1 MLMINDDE
9 ATNTKK
15 VLSKRKSSNSYKLT
29 LVTGSLLTATYSY
42 SSECHV
48 LCAVFTSILFI
59 MKNKS
64 IEKRRNNTG
73 TLQ

>member
-48 LCAVFTSILFI
+48 LFAVFTSILFI

-64 IEKRRNNTG
+64 KEKRRNNTG